1 MKLGIVIVLYNPD
14 VRHVSSIVESFLA
27 HNVGVALID
36 NSVESKVFTAGT
48 ASHYLHFPENIG
60 IAKAQNEG
68 MQLLFDE
75 GCERVM
81 LLDQDSHI
89 TATDLL
95 KLNEQFSE
103 IASSRVIAAIGP
115 SILCEFSN
123 AIEKPRVQREQKSIN
138 EVKQVRQIIAS
149 GMLLSKDA
157 VESVGAME
165 ADLFIDGVDHEWC
178 WRAAVNGFGVYK
190 SELVI
195 MRHKQGDDRVRCCGI
210 TFKQGA
216 PVRLYYQFRN
226 IFILT
231 RRGYVPLYW
240 KIRNLFAIPI
250 RYFVNRFVFTNGTER
265 ARYMHQGIKDGLG
278 DSRGKIKKI

>member
-14 VRHVSSIVESFLA
+14 IRHVSSIVNSFLS
-27 HNVGVALID
+27 HNVSVALID
-36 NSVESKVFTAGT
+36 NSPESKAFTAES

-68 MQLLFDE
+68 MRLLFDE
-75 GCERVM
+75 DCERVM

-89 TATDLL
+89 TVTDLF
-95 KLNEQFSE
+95 KLNGQFSE
-103 IASSRVIAAIGP
+103 IASSRFIAAIGP

-123 AIEKPRVQREQKSIN
+123 TIEKPRVQREQKSDN

-149 GMLLSKDA
+149 GMLLSKEA
-157 VESVGAME
+157 FECVGAKE
-165 ADLFIDGVDHEWC
+165 VELFIDGVDHEWC
-178 WRAAVNGFGVYK
+178 WRAAVKGFGVYK
-190 SELVI
+190 SELVV

-231 RRGYVPLYW
+231 RRGYVPFYW

-250 RYFVNRFVFTNGTER
+250 RYFVNRFVFTNGSER

-278 DSRGKIKKI
+278 DSRGRIKKI